1 MKKLNKT
8 IILLVCLF
16 AINIA
21 NAQIPQPPK
30 PPHQPSH
37 GQGNDNNSA
46 NNTPVGT
53 ATALL
58 FTLSVGYAAYKI
70 KTNSKQQ
77 NEKKNNK

>member
-21 NAQIPQPPK
+21 NAQIPQPPR

-37 GQGNDNNSA
+37 GPGNDNNSA

-58 FTLSVGYAAYKI
+58 VTLGIGYTAYKI
-70 KTNSKQQ
+70 KKNTKQQ
-77 NEKKNNK
+77 NEKKDDK